1 MPINDHLPPL
11 LDAYVALRDPGFA
24 VMVTAPWGVGKSFAV
39 REWLGNRPHLY
50 VSLFGADSV
59 AAAQEAVFVAALEQT
74 GAAQARLRTKGADA
88 LSKLAGG
95 AIAKATGVSVDLSG
109 AYRNLVLKHAPQ
121 LMILDDLER
130 AQLPPPLLLGLIN
143 RFVEHEGRNVIL
155 IANEAELDTS
165 DDYRRWRE
173 KVVGRTITL
182 APDTD
187 SALTVFLAQVPDAPA
202 REFLIPHRDLL
213 RQVFDLSETQNLR
226 LLRQAMLEWA
236 RFHTALPPDITGNDA
251 GMRHLLADFIALT
264 LAYHGAKIDRE
275 DLGQE
280 IGLERAVWRAG
291 GSKGEEPPETGVEK
305 LLKRYADHPTTWLNG
320 SAMPADLAKQ
330 VIGDG
335 HAPPDEIAAGLR
347 TLALFRDPDAE
358 PWITLWWW
366 RRKPD
371 AKVTAALEKVQAQ
384 LAARHFTDP
393 DVILHVFGIQLVM
406 TNHVLIPHSR
416 DEVVQQALS
425 YITDL
430 EQTGR
435 LPTDIP
441 ARSWH
446 GGFGQDSAFGL
457 GYNDIHTPEFA
468 TIRSALIDA
477 LDRTFK
483 AANPLRVQD
492 LLTLFETNPDDF
504 RAVIS
509 FDGRREGLPRY
520 ADDRIFLD
528 ADPATVAQRVFACPP
543 THWPD
548 FLGPFKDRIRFQEGS
563 DKRGE
568 STPPSE
574 RDWLRQFLAH
584 AAELAEASSPVRR
597 AQIVQAL
604 AWSLKFLDDIPP
616 PIDAPA

>member
-1 MPINDHLPPL
+1 MPVNDHLPPL
-11 LDAYVALRDPGFA
+11 LDAYVALSDPGFA

-39 REWLGNRPHLY
+39 KEWLGNRPHLY
-50 VSLFGADSV
+50 VSLFGVDSV
-59 AAAQEAVFVAALEQT
+59 AAAQEAVFIAALDQT
-74 GAAQARLRTKGADA
+74 DATQARLRAKGADA

-130 AQLPPPLLLGLIN
+130 AQLPPPQLLGLIN

-165 DDYRRWRE
+165 GDYRRWRE

-202 REFLIPHRDLL
+202 RAFLIPHRDLL

-236 RFHTALPPDITGNDA
+236 RFYGGLPPDITGNDA
-251 GMRHLLADFIALT
+251 GMRHLLADFMALT
-264 LAYHGAKIDRE
+264 VAYHGAKIDRE

-280 IGLERAVWRAG
+280 IGCERAVWRAG

-335 HAPPDEIAAGLR
+335 HAPPDEIAAALR

-366 RRKPD
+366 RRRPE
-371 AKVTAALEKVQAQ
+371 AKVTEALEKVQAQ

-393 DVILHVFGIQLVM
+393 HVILHVFGNYLDLS
-406 TNHVLIPHSR
+406 NHGLIPQSR
-416 DEVVQQALS
+416 NEVVQQALS
-425 YITDL
+425 YITEL

-435 LPTDIP
+435 LPTDLS
-441 ARSWH
+441 ARRWWRDLDR
-446 GGFGQDSAFGL
+446 GGALGL
-457 GYNDIHTPEFA
+457 GYGEYGTAEFKD
-468 TIRSALIDA
+468 IRSVLIA
-477 LDRTFK
+477 TLDRICK
-483 AANPLRVQD
+483 AANPLRGQD
-492 LLTLFETNPDDF
+492 LLNLLTTNPTELRKFLSGKDVRDELANF
-504 RAVIS
+504 
-509 FDGRREGLPRY
+509 
-520 ADDRIFLD
+520 ADERIFLD
-528 ADPATVAQRVFACPP
+528 ADPEAVARRVFASPP
-543 THWPD
+543 NNWHA
-548 FLGPFKDRIRFQEGS
+548 FLGPFKDRIYYQEGS
-563 DKRGE
+563 DRRGE

-574 RDWLRQFLAH
+574 RNWLLQFRTH

-597 AQIVQAL
+597 AQIRDAL
-604 AWSLKFLDDIPP
+604 DEYLSFLDDTPN
-616 PIDAPA
+616 

>member
-1 MPINDHLPPL
+1 MPVNDHLSPL
-11 LDAYVALRDPGFA
+11 LDAYVALSDPGFA

-39 REWLGNRPHLY
+39 RNWLGSRPHLY
-50 VSLFGADSV
+50 VSLFGVDSV
-59 AAAQEAVFVAALEQT
+59 AAAQEAVFIAALDQT
-74 GAAQARLRTKGADA
+74 DATQARLRAKGADA

-165 DDYRRWRE
+165 GDYRRWRE

-187 SALTVFLAQVPDAPA
+187 SALTVFLAQVPDAPVRA
-202 REFLIPHRDLL
+202 FLIPHRDLL

-226 LLRQAMLEWA
+226 LLRQAMLEWS

-251 GMRHLLADFIALT
+251 GMRHLLADFMALT
-264 LAYHGAKIDRE
+264 VAYHGAKIDRE
-275 DLGQE
+275 DLGQDRNLARSLWKT
-280 IGLERAVWRAG
+280 GDKQK
-291 GSKGEEPPETGVEK
+291 SEPPETGAER
-305 LLKRYADHPTTWLNG
+305 LRGRYAKHQVTALNG
-320 SAMPADLAKQ
+320 SAIPGDLAKR

-335 HAPPDEIAAGLR
+335 HAPPDEIAAALR

-366 RRKPD
+366 CNRPE
-371 AKVTAALEKVQAQ
+371 AKVTEALEKVQAQ
-384 LAARHFTDP
+384 LAACHFTDP
-393 DVILHVFGIQLVM
+393 HVILHVFGNYLDLS
-406 TNHVLIPHSR
+406 NHGLIPQSR
-416 DEVVQQALS
+416 NEVVQQALS
-425 YITDL
+425 YIAEL
-430 EQTGR
+430 EQTGH

-441 ARSWH
+441 ARNWR
-446 GGFGQDSAFGL
+446 GGLHQESAFGL
-457 GYNDIHTPEFA
+457 GYSERDTPEFA

-483 AANPLRVQD
+483 AANPQRVQD
-492 LLTLFETNPDDF
+492 LLTLYETAPDDF

-509 FDGRREGLPRY
+509 GAGGREGLPRY

-528 ADPATVAQRVFACPP
+528 ADPAAVAQRVFANSPAY
-543 THWPD
+543 WSD
-548 FLGPFKDRIRFQEGS
+548 FLQPFKDRILIQEGRS
-563 DKRGE
+563 VLDQN
-568 STPPSE
+568 PAPSE
-574 RDWLRQFLAH
+574 RNWLLQFRTH
-584 AAELAEASSPVRR
+584 AAELAEASGPVRR
-597 AQIVQAL
+597 AQIRQ
-604 AWSLKFLDDIPP
+604 SLVWHLSFLDTPN
-616 PIDAPA
+616 